1 MIDCSNPAN
10 VHTLKRLRSRYGF
23 EPKLKKLRELILL
36 GRAKRRLSIVPGRLL
51 WEVPYTSPI
60 GVRITISVVTDAAIT
75 IFFTALPPAKDEQR
89 ATAKRKREYFRGIE
103 DDDDGYEER
112 I

>member
-1 MIDCSNPAN
+1 VIDCRNPAN

-36 GRAKRRLSIVPGRLL
+36 GRAKRRLSIVSGRLL

-60 GVRITISVVTDAAIT
+60 AISVVTDAAIT
-75 IFFTALPPAKDEQR
+75 IFFTALPPVKDEQR